1 MEKTNRKVTLN
12 YISRLMG
19 KKRIIAMAMLA
30 TTLWTANSQNI
41 DYYKPGEGEGIAYFL
56 PKTAIEINLIATKVK
71 YTPGD
76 FCQYAN
82 RYLKRND
89 VTSEPSTDWEIKKI
103 EVRTI
108 GVPDSTKAYII
119 KLSDKNVMSDIE
131 VTENNIIRAIN
142 TSAPKTVKE
151 DYILEKSELY
161 ENGKKYLTEEILTAG
176 STAKMAELT
185 AKEIYNIRESKN
197 LILRGQADTMPKDG
211 ESLKLIMENL
221 NKQEKALTEMFTG
234 TRVSEDKLF
243 TTVILPEREVTT
255 ATVLRFSKKLGILSA
270 DDLAGEPIYINIESQ
285 MPLQPVTVNED
296 EGKKKKK
303 GPKGILY
310 NIPGKANVAIKFKG
324 KTIFEDNNMLFAQF
338 GTTELLVEDLF
349 KKKINT
355 RVIFDS
361 VTGGIQKID
370 KD

>member
-1 MEKTNRKVTLN
+1 MEKTNQQVKLN
-12 YISRLMG
+12 YTLKLMG
-19 KKRIIAMAMLA
+19 KKGIIAMAVLA
-30 TTLWTANSQNI
+30 TTLWTANAQNI

-82 RYLKRND
+82 RYLRINN

-142 TSAPKTVKE
+142 TSATQSVKK
-151 DYILEKSELY
+151 DYILEKSEKP
-161 ENGKKYLTEEILTAG
+161 ENGKRYLTEEILTAG

-197 LILRGQADTMPKDG
+197 LILRGQADNMPKDG
-211 ESLKLIMENL
+211 ESLKLIMDNL

-234 TRVSEDKLF
+234 TRVTEDKLF
-243 TTVILPEREVTT
+243 TAIILPEKEVTN
-255 ATVLRFSKKLGILSA
+255 AIILRFSKKLGVLA
-270 DDLAGEPIYINIESQ
+270 TDNLAGEPIYICVESQ
-285 MPLQPVTVNED
+285 QPIKTTTVIEED
-296 EGKKKKK
+296 SKKKKK
-303 GPKGILY
+303 GPKGVLY
-310 NIPGKANVAIKFKG
+310 NIPGKANVSIKFKG
-324 KTIFEDNNMLFAQF
+324 RSIFEDNNMLFAQF

-349 KKKINT
+349 KKKVNT
-355 RVIFDS
+355 RVIFDA